1 MSLLERFETYVTSTL
16 RIVLMAVGILAI
28 LAMAVLFTWAVWT
41 VIAPNNVDH
50 REFLT
55 APSYAE
61 LRQDLLPTYDITPSS
76 QSRNGSQG
84 VSSPYRDRL
93 SAVVSTLDRQYNM
106 AGRQEKKFSETFS
119 AIHLEREL
127 IEEGLARN
135 FNLQEVA
142 DDYLEAL
149 QSVATEIADD
159 QVLSRIADTSSRTSI
174 IIDAVNKF
182 HDEYLLRLQDSFDFA
197 SILSSEQDTAE
208 TFTLQILLWS
218 FIACFATF
226 LMASLVLL
234 VFRIESHLR
243 KRNESLEVSVQ

>member
-1 MSLLERFETYVTSTL
+1 
-16 RIVLMAVGILAI
+16 
-28 LAMAVLFTWAVWT
+28 
-41 VIAPNNVDH
+41 
-50 REFLT
+50 
-55 APSYAE
+55 
-61 LRQDLLPTYDITPSS
+61 
-76 QSRNGSQG
+76 
-84 VSSPYRDRL
+84 
-93 SAVVSTLDRQYNM
+93 VVSTLDRQYNI
-106 AGRQEKKFSETFS
+106 AGRQEKKFSDTFS

-127 IEEGLARN
+127 IEQGLAKN

-159 QVLSRIADTSSRTSI
+159 QVLSRIAETSSRTSI
-174 IIDAVNKF
+174 IIDAINKF

-197 SILSSEQDTAE
+197 SILSAEQDTAE

-218 FIACFATF
+218 FVACFAAF

-234 VFRIESHLR
+234 AFRIDSHLR